1 MQKRI
6 SKELKAI
13 ADAHIQ
19 AKISG
24 FNPVPCKSREELV
37 EALKSG
43 ATYPQLLEGI
53 ETRFC
58 TVTSLLASNLL
69 GVTYDS
75 YRKQVHAGF
84 KSLFSNSI

>member
-24 FNPVPCKSREELV
+24 FNPVPCKGREELAD
-37 EALKSG
+37 ALKSG
-43 ATYPQLLEGI
+43 ATYPTLLEGI

-58 TVTSLLASNLL
+58 TITSLLGSSLL
-69 GVTYDS
+69 GHVCDS
-75 YRKQVHAGF
+75 YRKQVYKGF
-84 KSLFSNSI
+84 KTVFGNLI